1 MPLSGPHIRIP
12 QICVILCGKR
22 NFAAVIKGGK
32 SNQKGLWKM
41 ELEAEMIEE
50 EGGEKSE
57 AGCDPAGFGDGRR
70 GHTAWYSALE
80 AGKGWEQPSLPPVE
94 PAEGMWPS

>member
-1 MPLSGPHIRIP
+1 M
-12 QICVILCGKR
+12 
-22 NFAAVIKGGK
+22 IKGGK

-41 ELEAEMIEE
+41 ELEAEMIAE

-80 AGKGWEQPSLPPVE
+80 AEKGWEQPSLPPVE